1 MIDGSYHDVDSNELS
16 FKMAGR
22 LAFRKCMEQAKPVL
36 LEPVMRVEIEAPE
49 EFAGTLMGDLNQ
61 RRGRVQG
68 MDSRNASTV
77 IRAEVPMAEM
87 LTYGQSL
94 TAMTQGRGSFHM
106 EMDHY
111 DVVPQLMADKI
122 IADAKKPQVEEEE

>member
-1 MIDGSYHDVDSNELS
+1 MS
-16 FKMAGR
+16 
-22 LAFRKCMEQAKPVL
+22 
-36 LEPVMRVEIEAPE
+36 VEIEAPQ

-68 MDSRNASTV
+68 MDGLGAHTV
-77 IRAEVPMAEM
+77 VRAEVPMAEM

-106 EMDHY
+106 EMNHY
-111 DVVPQLMADKI
+111 DIVPQLIADKI
-122 IADAKKPQVEEEE
+122 IANAKKPTGEEEEE